1 METFETVRA
10 VLGWST
16 LLNLGVLGFAAIAVM
31 AAGGA
36 IKGIHSRLYSL
47 SDADLDRAYF
57 QYMANYKIAIFV
69 FNLAPYLAMRIVG

>member
-16 LLNLGVLGFAAIAVM
+16 LLNMGILVFASIVVAV
-31 AAGGA
+31 AGDA
-36 IKGIHSRLYSL
+36 LKRIHSSLYGL

-57 QYMANYKIAIFV
+57 QYMANYKIMILV
-69 FNLAPYLAMRIVG
+69 FNLAPYLAMRIVA